1 MMSTELRRLRAVL
14 VVVVVLVLL
23 ASNGCEAKRRTIAKR
38 GDGAAVHHQRQIRVQ
53 SPLTPPPSPPPK
65 GDSSLFELIPGRYP
79 EAISLP
85 DVLRGLSNTTQGNMV
100 TMFLI
105 NYIETHLGITIPKTE
120 IPSLL
125 NDTSLLLNY
134 FALTVYQLHEAAES
148 LNLAYQLNLLPRSNS
163 TSFTLPELDLLT
175 TNFSS
180 FGINVNNFYSSLEPL
195 VINGTETPFLLGY
208 LKNET
213 TPEERALQSIVL
225 STVLNQ
231 LSNNLNQTE
240 EGDSI
245 YTVMADGFNFTDV
258 ESLFEYLTK
267 ETNHTLSNYNHCRV
281 ANFLSLW
288 YNSSEGL
295 FEVPFPVMTKTGI
308 YNSTTGEEAIVPA
321 IHCTFV
327 IGIEGPVL
335 NTQISWYEGVDGIG
349 FFPWNIESENRWLG
363 AYESPQTPTDQ
374 LIPLLNYASHYQTVL
389 ILAAKMFD
397 LFLSGYGATGVCLDS
412 LSVILNSLN
421 STVIDFY
428 PLMIEKTLVIPALEN
443 LAERSSSAT
452 QDYLDLMNAVDRM
465 PSDYY
470 PQSTQNQATRLMNM
484 FPWAPGSE
492 PFQCVVDARY
502 ILDNCVSGGN
512 NCN

>member
-1 MMSTELRRLRAVL
+1 MAITNVGYGSRGL
-14 VVVVVLVLL
+14 VSLLLLLLLLVATLIVDD
-23 ASNGCEAKRRTIAKR
+23 ASAAKTTKTKTRIAGTMK
-38 GDGAAVHHQRQIRVQ
+38 QERQA
-53 SPLTPPPSPPPK
+53 PPPSPPK

-85 DVLRGLSNTTQGNMV
+85 AVLRGLSNSTEGNAV

-105 NYIETHLGITIPKTE
+105 EYIETHLGVTIPKTE

-125 NDTSLLLNY
+125 NDTSLLLDY

-163 TSFTLPELDLLT
+163 TPFVLPELDLLT

-180 FGINVNNFYSSLEPL
+180 FGINVNDFYSSLQPL
-195 VINGTETPFLLGY
+195 NINGTETPFLLGY

-213 TPEERALQSIVL
+213 TSEERALQSIVL

-240 EGDSI
+240 SGEPI
-245 YTVMADGFNFTDV
+245 YTVMADGNSFTDA
-258 ESLFEYLTK
+258 ESLFEFLVK
-267 ETNHTLSNYNHCRV
+267 ETNHTLTNYNHCRV
-281 ANFLSLW
+281 ANFLALW
-288 YNSSEGL
+288 YNTSEGL
-295 FEVPFPVMTKTGI
+295 LEVPFPVMVKTGI
-308 YNSTTGEEAIVPA
+308 FNSTTGEQAILPA

-335 NTQISWYEGVDGIG
+335 NTQISWYEGIDGIG
-349 FFPWNIESENRWLG
+349 FFPWNIEYENRWLG
-363 AYESPQTPTDQ
+363 DYESALTPTEEIVP
-374 LIPLLNYASHYQTVL
+374 LIKYASYYQTVL
-389 ILAAKMFD
+389 ILASKMFN

-412 LSVILNSLN
+412 LAVVLNSIN

-428 PLMIEKTLVIPALEN
+428 PLMMEKTLVSPAIDN
-443 LAERSSSAT
+443 LLSRSNSDAAET
-452 QDYLDLMNAVDRM
+452 YNDLMSAVFRL

-470 PQSTQNQATRLMNM
+470 PQSAQNQASRLMNM
-484 FPWAPGSE
+484 FPWAPGTE

-502 ILDNCVSGGN
+502 IMDACIAGGN
-512 NCN
+512 KC